1 VPFTP
6 WSTLEDVLD
15 LLDVFE
21 ARGLLAAVDPVQLS
35 IRLLVPPGS
44 LLEGDPELALDGLD
58 EAALSWRWRH
68 PDPRMDA
75 LQARIAAEVEAASA
89 RKEEPLATLARVKVL
104 ALAAAGLP
112 HGHVRTLAPDQRRV
126 PRLTESWFC

>member
-1 VPFTP
+1 MWIEVHEQDTAPA
-6 WSTLEDVLD
+6 LD
-15 LLDVFE
+15 HI
-21 ARGLLAAVDPVQLS
+21 QLS

-44 LLEGDPELALDGLD
+44 LLEGDPDVPWGGLD
-58 EAALSWRWRH
+58 EEALTWRWTH

-75 LQARIAAEVEAASA
+75 LQARIAAEVEAAAA
-89 RKEEPLATLARVKVL
+89 RGEEPLATIARVKVL